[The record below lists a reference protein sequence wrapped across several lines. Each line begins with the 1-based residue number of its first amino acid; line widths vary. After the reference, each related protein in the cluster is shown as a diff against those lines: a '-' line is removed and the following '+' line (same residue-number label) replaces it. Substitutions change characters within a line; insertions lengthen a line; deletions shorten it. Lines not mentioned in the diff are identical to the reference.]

1 MLAEIYPIFPR
12 SGEGQTRSEK
22 REILAPLFSFSLLVF
37 CLDHVQG

>member
-1 MLAEIYPIFPR
+1 MLAEIYPIFPC

-22 REILAPLFSFSLLVF
+22 ETLAPLFSFSLLVF